1 MTVFQETYNPLK
13 YSKIHLAGEKRIF
26 PYRFNAQERALKAG
40 MRGVAFAA
48 LLGIDDFRKD
58 ALVTA
63 LHAHFYNKLIRML
76 KFLFQCRV

>member
-1 MTVFQETYNPLK
+1 MTVFQETYNALK

-40 MRGVAFAA
+40 MRGVAFGA

-58 ALVTA
+58 SACYGTSCAFFTTSLSA
-63 LHAHFYNKLIRML
+63 
-76 KFLFQCRV
+76 C